1 MKTVKIAY
9 TILLISLLVVI
20 CNSIALK
27 EMITA
32 TIEKVNSATIENC
45 QKALLEYE
53 EIYEDFK
60 KKEHFINLT
69 VNHEDLTEVELS
81 FAEIIGA
88 AKANDMDS
96 LITIKSRLQ
105 DSLEHL
111 RRLSGINLSSIL

>member
-53 EIYEDFK
+53 EIYE
-60 KKEHFINLT
+60 
-69 VNHEDLTEVELS
+69 EL
-81 FAEIIGA
+81 
-88 AKANDMDS
+88 
-96 LITIKSRLQ
+96 L
-105 DSLEHL
+105 
-111 RRLSGINLSSIL
+111 